1 MSHHVCML
9 HHQPHNRKK
18 MIKDVKDTLWA
29 FDAEWIPDP
38 IAGRILYK
46 LPADMPDPEVMQHMW
61 RQAAKSRSLI
71 PTEADKVF
79 DTHDFL
85 SYGVERPYL
94 KTNICRLVSVSI
106 VIRRKGNDGNVKL
119 FLRSIP
125 NDWNDLDSAREQYII
140 RKFLEGLEQKM
151 EEPDDKTVFN
161 SKGYRKGVQLVG
173 YNSMG
178 ADLSIF
184 IQRAIL
190 HGLQF
195 KKLNTRPTWPKD
207 GVDYFDDKSPFN
219 IDMQKLVG
227 GYGRSNPSLNE
238 LAALSGIPGKMG
250 TDGNDVA
257 LLWLDGK
264 LDEIVQY
271 NEYDALTTY
280 LVFLRMAHFA
290 GVFTAQ
296 QYEYEQDLVAELI
309 ATLSHQ
315 ERYAHLIA
323 YQEEWNRL
331 KKILA

>member
-1 MSHHVCML
+1 
-9 HHQPHNRKK
+9 
-18 MIKDVKDTLWA
+18 MIKFIADELWA

-38 IAGRILYK
+38 VAGRILYK
-46 LPADMPDPEVMQHMW
+46 LPAAMSDGEVMQHMW
-61 RQAAKSRSLI
+61 RQASKSRSLI
-71 PTEADKVF
+71 PTEADRAF
-79 DTHDFL
+79 ETHNFL
-85 SYGVERPYL
+85 DYGVERPYL

-106 VIRRKGNDGNVKL
+106 VIRRKVGAGKAKL
-119 FLRSIP
+119 YLRSSP
-125 NDWNDLDSAREQYII
+125 DNWSDVVSAKERNII
-140 RKFLEGLEQKM
+140 HKFLGGLEQKM
-151 EEPDDKTVFN
+151 DEPDATSTFN
-161 SKGYRKGVQLVG
+161 AKGFKKGVQLVG

-184 IQRAIL
+184 LQRAIV
-190 HGLQF
+190 HGLPF
-195 KKLNTRPTWPKD
+195 KKLNTRPTWAKD
-207 GVDYFDDKSPFN
+207 GVDYFDDKSPYN

-227 GYGRSNPSLNE
+227 GFGRSNPSLNE

-264 LDEIVQY
+264 LDEIVKY

-290 GVFTAQ
+290 GIFTPQ
-296 QYEYEQDLVAELI
+296 EYEYEQQLVADLI
-309 ATLSHQ
+309 ADLSQQ

-331 KKILA
+331 KSLLQ